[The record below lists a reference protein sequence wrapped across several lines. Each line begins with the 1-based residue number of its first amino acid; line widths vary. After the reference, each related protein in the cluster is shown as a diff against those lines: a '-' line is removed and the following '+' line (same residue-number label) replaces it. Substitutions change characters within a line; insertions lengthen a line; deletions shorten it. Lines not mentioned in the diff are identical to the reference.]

1 MNIDKMNQINN
12 LIRDMNRDNRDN
24 HDYHDIH
31 HDNDIVDN
39 MLTSIN
45 DDIEELYNLL
55 IDVKNNNL
63 EKLNEKIKE
72 DTINKK
78 AMEPLIKYFY
88 VYNNF
93 LRNSYND

>member
-1 MNIDKMNQINN
+1 MNIDKINQINN
-12 LIRDMNRDNRDN
+12 LIRDMNQ
-24 HDYHDIH
+24 DIND
-31 HDNDIVDN
+31 DNDIVDN

-72 DTINKK
+72 DIINKK